1 MSAKNLYLTVLVFV
15 SGAAVLAV
23 ELLGTRVL
31 GPFYGVSLF
40 LWSALITVTLLALS
54 VGYAIGGRWA
64 DRGPK
69 LERLCVVLIA
79 AGTWMLVVPW
89 LRAPV
94 LAVSEPLGL
103 RAAVLVA
110 SLLLFAPPLTLLGMV
125 APYAIRLRASS
136 LGEVGRTAGD
146 LYALSTVGSVLAALL
161 TGFVLIPYV
170 GVGKL
175 LFLVGALLAG
185 MGLLGLLASRKV
197 AATGIA
203 SLALAPL
210 AFFGLGAAAEGPDPS
225 RGLLSIEHSPY
236 AEIRVVELDGTRYM
250 LIDGGTHT
258 IVQADTLDSVFSY
271 VHVLDLLNNVCAE
284 PGRLLLVGL
293 GGGSVA
299 KLFAR
304 QGWEVD
310 AVEIDPVVTRV
321 ARRDFGLTESEARV
335 HHADGRSWLG
345 SSTEAYDA
353 IVLDAFGS
361 SSIPFHLV
369 TSESFELAAER
380 LTPGG
385 VLALNVECIGWDDP
399 LVRSLAATLRE
410 RFAHVLALPIAEP
423 PDQLGNLILFASQR
437 ELDIAREIPPTPDRW
452 SSVYDKNHAWD
463 NRFAPEAD
471 AAAVVL
477 TDDLNPVD
485 IWSDRINHAAR
496 RDLHGRFGSGLGW

>member
-1 MSAKNLYLTVLVFV
+1 MIPRNFYLTVLVFV

-54 VGYAIGGRWA
+54 VGYAIGGRLA
-64 DRGPK
+64 DRGPT
-69 LERLCVVLIA
+69 LARLCLVLVG
-79 AGTWMLVVPW
+79 AGGWVLALPW
-89 LRAPV
+89 LRDPV
-94 LAVSEPLGL
+94 LSISEPLGL
-103 RAAVLVA
+103 RVAVLVA

-125 APYAIRLRASS
+125 APYAIRLRATS
-136 LGEVGRTAGD
+136 LDEVGRTAGN

-175 LFLVGALLAG
+175 LFGVGALLV
-185 MGLLGLLASRKV
+185 LLGLVGLLAARR
-197 AATGIA
+197 AAVGVGAT
-203 SLALAPL
+203 LALAPV
-210 AFFGLGAAAEGPDPS
+210 AFFGLGAADARPDPA

-236 AEIRVVELDGTRYM
+236 AEIRVVERDGTRYM

-258 IVQADTLDSVFSY
+258 IVDASTFESVFSY
-271 VHVLDLLNNVCAE
+271 VHVVDLLNHVIAE

-299 KLFAR
+299 KLFSR
-304 QGWEVD
+304 QGWEVQ

-321 ARRDFGLTESEARV
+321 ARRDFALSEAEARV
-335 HHADGRSWLG
+335 HHADGRGFLESHEQ
-345 SSTEAYDA
+345 SYDA

-369 TSESFELAAER
+369 TREAFALVAER
-380 LTPGG
+380 LAPDG
-385 VLALNVECIGWDDP
+385 VLAINVECIGWDDV

-410 RFAHVLALPIAEP
+410 EFAHVLALPIAEP
-423 PDQLGNLILFASQR
+423 PDQLGNLILLASQR
-437 ELDIAREIPPTPDRW
+437 EFGLATEIPATPDRF
-452 SSVYDKNHAWD
+452 STVYDKNHAWD
-463 NRFAPEAD
+463 NRFEPEAQG
-471 AAAVVL
+471 APVL

-485 IWSDRINHAAR
+485 IWSDRINLAAR
-496 RDLHGRFGSGLGW
+496 RDLHGRFGGGLGW

>member
-31 GPFYGVSLF
+31 GPFYGVSLY
-40 LWSALITVTLLALS
+40 LWTAQITVALLALS
-54 VGYAIGGRWA
+54 VGYAVGGRLA
-64 DRGPK
+64 DRGPR
-69 LERLCVVLIA
+69 LERLCQVLLG
-79 AGTWMLVVPW
+79 AGAWLLVLPW
-89 LRAPV
+89 LRDPV
-94 LAVSEPLGL
+94 LRLSEPLGL

-110 SLLLFAPPLTLLGMV
+110 SLLLFAPPLTLLGVV

-136 LGEVGRTAGD
+136 LDEVGRTAGN

-161 TGFVLIPYV
+161 TGFWLVPYV

-175 LFLVGALLAG
+175 IFGVGALLV
-185 MGLLGLLASRKV
+185 LLGLVGLLAARRT
-197 AATGIA
+197 AAGVGAT
-203 SLALAPL
+203 LALAPV
-210 AFFGLGAAAEGPDPS
+210 AFFGFGATDVRPHPA

-236 AEIRVVELDGTRYM
+236 AEIRVVERDGTRYM

-258 IVQADTLDSVFSY
+258 IVDASTFESVFSY
-271 VHVLDLLNNVCAE
+271 VHVVDLLNHVIAE

-304 QGWEVD
+304 QGWEVQ

-321 ARRDFGLTESEARV
+321 ARRDFGLTEAEALV
-335 HHADGRSWLG
+335 HHADGRGFL
-345 SSTEAYDA
+345 ENHEERFDA
-353 IVLDAFGS
+353 VVLDAFGS

-369 TSESFELAAER
+369 TREAFALVARRLAPE
-380 LTPGG
+380 G
-385 VLALNVECIGWDDP
+385 VLAINVECIGWDDL

-410 RFAHVLALPIAEP
+410 EFAHVLALPIAEP
-423 PDQLGNLILFASQR
+423 PDQLGNLILLASQR
-437 ELDIAREIPPTPDRW
+437 ELGLATEIPATPDRF
-452 SSVYDKNHAWD
+452 STVYDQNHAWD
-463 NRFAPEAD
+463 NRFEPEAKG
-471 AAAVVL
+471 APVL

-485 IWSDRINHAAR
+485 IWSDRINLAAR
-496 RDLHGRFGSGLGW
+496 RDLHGRFGLGVGW

>member
-31 GPFYGVSLF
+31 GPFYGESLF

-54 VGYAIGGRWA
+54 VGYAIGGRMA
-64 DRGPK
+64 DRAPS
-69 LERLCVVLIA
+69 LERLCCVLLG
-79 AGTWMLVVPW
+79 AGAWLLVLPW
-89 LRAPV
+89 LRDPV
-94 LAVSEPLGL
+94 LRLSEPLGL

-136 LGEVGRTAGD
+136 LTEVGRTAGD

-170 GVGKL
+170 GVGRL
-175 LFLVGALLAG
+175 LFLVGAVLVA
-185 MGLLGLLASRKV
+185 MGLLGLLASRRV
-197 AATGIA
+197 AATGAA
-203 SLALAPL
+203 SLVLAPL
-210 AFFGLGAAAEGPDPS
+210 AFFGFGAAHEGPDPS

-258 IVQADTLDSVFSY
+258 IVQADTLESVFSY
-271 VHVLDLLNNVCAE
+271 VHVVDLLNHVIAK

-304 QGWEVD
+304 QGWEVE
-310 AVEIDPVVTRV
+310 AVEIDSVVTRV
-321 ARRDFGLTESEARV
+321 ARRDFGLTEAEARV
-335 HHADGRSWLG
+335 HHADGRGWLEG
-345 SSTEAYDA
+345 SGERFDA

-369 TSESFELAAER
+369 TREAFALVARRLA
-380 LTPGG
+380 PDG
-385 VLALNVECIGWDDP
+385 VLAINIECVGWDDV
-399 LVRSLAATLRE
+399 LVGSLAATLRE
-410 RFAHVLALPIAEP
+410 SFAHVLALPIAEP
-423 PDQLGNLILFASQR
+423 PDQLGNLVLMASQR
-437 ELDIAREIPPTPDRW
+437 ELDIAREIPPTIDRF
-452 SSVYDKNHAWD
+452 STTYDKNHAWD
-463 NRFAPEAD
+463 NRFEPEPD
-471 AAAVVL
+471 GAVVL

-485 IWSDRINHAAR
+485 LWSDRINLAAR
-496 RDLHGRFGSGLGW
+496 RDLHGQFGGGIGW